1 MGVKVNMNNI
11 KLISSVVAIAIGL
24 GACQTNKESITANPQ
39 IVYQT
44 NTVSKQIEQIP
55 EWYLNIPSADDTI
68 YSSGSARAPDLQLA
82 VDIAIMNAKTTLADR
97 INGKLDSMT
106 KSFVAKIGSND
117 LDTSVL
123 NEIEKTSKNVIASV
137 DVAGYI
143 IDKSDVTQE
152 GTQYRAYVLL
162 AYNNEEA
169 TKVLMNRMKRDKMI
183 YSRIR
188 STEAW
193 KELENE
199 VDKSKDEDEA
209 KSMENVERLIDEND
223 SSI

>member
-11 KLISSVVAIAIGL
+11 KLISSAVAIAIGL
-24 GACQTNKESITANPQ
+24 SACQTNKESITANPQ

-44 NTVSKQIEQIP
+44 NTVSQQIEQIP
-55 EWYLNIPSADDTI
+55 EWYLNIPSAEDTI
-68 YSSGSARAPDLQLA
+68 YSSGSAKAPDLQLA

-106 KSFVAKIGSND
+106 KSFVAKIGSDD

-123 NEIEKTSKNVIASV
+123 TEIEKTSKNVIASV
-137 DVAGYI
+137 DVAGYVV
-143 IDKSDVTQE
+143 DKSDITQE
-152 GTQYRAYVLL
+152 GTQYRAFVLI
-162 AYNNEEA
+162 AYNSEEA
-169 TKVLMNRMKRDKMI
+169 TKIMMNRMKRDKMI

-193 KELENE
+193 KELE
-199 VDKSKDEDEA
+199 
-209 KSMENVERLIDEND
+209 
-223 SSI
+223 

>member
-24 GACQTNKESITANPQ
+24 SACQTNKESITANPQ

-55 EWYLNIPSADDTI
+55 EWYLNIPSGDDTI

-106 KSFVAKIGSND
+106 KSFVAKIGSSD

-123 NEIEKTSKNVIASV
+123 NEIEKVSKNVIASV

-162 AYNNEEA
+162 AYNSEEA

-193 KELENE
+193 KELEDE
-199 VDKSKDEDEA
+199 VNKSKDEDEA
-209 KSMENVERLIDEND
+209 KSMENVERLIDEN
-223 SSI
+223 SPSI

>member
-11 KLISSVVAIAIGL
+11 KLISSAVAIAIGL
-24 GACQTNKESITANPQ
+24 SACQTNKESIMGRQ
-39 IVYQT
+39 EVVYKYS
-44 NTVSKQIEQIP
+44 TVNQQIEKIP
-55 EWYLNIPSADDTI
+55 EWYLQIPSADDTI
-68 YSSGSARAPDLQLA
+68 YSSGSAKAPDLQLA

-106 KSFVAKIGSND
+106 KSFVAKIGSDD

-123 NEIEKTSKNVIASV
+123 TEIEKTSKNVIASV
-137 DVAGYI
+137 DVAGYVV
-143 IDKSDVTQE
+143 DKSDITQE

-162 AYNNEEA
+162 AYNSEEA
-169 TKVLMNRMKRDKMI
+169 TKIMMNRMKRDRMI

-193 KELENE
+193 KELEDE
-199 VDKSKDEDEA
+199 VNKSKDEDEA
-209 KSMENVERLIDEND
+209 KSMENVERLIDEN
-223 SSI
+223 SPSI

>member
-44 NTVSKQIEQIP
+44 NTVNQQIEQIP

-68 YSSGSARAPDLQLA
+68 YSSGSAKAPDLQLA

-106 KSFVAKIGSND
+106 KSFVAKIGSTD

-137 DVAGYI
+137 DVAGYVV
-143 IDKSDVTQE
+143 DKSDITQE
-152 GTQYRAYVLL
+152 GTQYRAFVLI
-162 AYNNEEA
+162 AYNNEAA
-169 TKVLMNRMKRDKMI
+169 TKIMMNRMKRDRMI

-193 KELENE
+193 KELEEE
-199 VDKSKDEDEA
+199 VNKSKDEDEA
-209 KSMENVERLIDEND
+209 KSMENVERLIDEN
-223 SSI
+223 SPSI

>member
-24 GACQTNKESITANPQ
+24 SACQTNKESITANPQ

-106 KSFVAKIGSND
+106 KSFVAKIGSDD

-137 DVAGYI
+137 DVAGYVV
-143 IDKSDVTQE
+143 DKSDITQE

-162 AYNNEEA
+162 AYNSEEA
-169 TKVLMNRMKRDKMI
+169 TKMMMNRMKRDRMI

-193 KELENE
+193 KELEEE
-199 VDKSKDEDEA
+199 VNKSKDEDEA
-209 KSMENVERLIDEND
+209 KSMENVERLIDEN
-223 SSI
+223 SPSI

>member
-1 MGVKVNMNNI
+1 MNNI

-106 KSFVAKIGSND
+106 KSFVAKIGSTD

-137 DVAGYI
+137 DVAGYK
-143 IDKSDVTQE
+143 IDKSDITQE

-162 AYNNEEA
+162 AYNSEEA
-169 TKVLMNRMKRDKMI
+169 TKIMMNRMKRDRMI

-193 KELENE
+193 KELEDE
-199 VDKSKDEDEA
+199 VNKSKDEDEA

-223 SSI
+223 TSI

>member
-55 EWYLNIPSADDTI
+55 EWYLNIPSGDDTI

-106 KSFVAKIGSND
+106 KSFVAKIGSTD

-169 TKVLMNRMKRDKMI
+169 TKVLMNRMKRDRMI

-193 KELENE
+193 KELEEE
-199 VDKSKDEDEA
+199 VNKSKDEDEA
-209 KSMENVERLIDEND
+209 KSMENVERLIDEN
-223 SSI
+223 SPSI

>member
-24 GACQTNKESITANPQ
+24 SACQTNKESITANPQ

-55 EWYLNIPSADDTI
+55 EWYLNIPSGDDTI

-106 KSFVAKIGSND
+106 KSFVAKIGSSD

-123 NEIEKTSKNVIASV
+123 NEIEKVSKNVIASV

-162 AYNNEEA
+162 AYNSEEA

-193 KELENE
+193 KELEDE
-199 VDKSKDEDEA
+199 VNKSKDEDEA

>member
-1 MGVKVNMNNI
+1 MI
-11 KLISSVVAIAIGL
+11 ALAIGL
-24 GACQTNKESITANPQ
+24 GACQTNKESITATPH

-44 NTVSKQIEQIP
+44 NTVSKQIEHIP
-55 EWYLNIPSADDTI
+55 EGYLNIPSADDTI

-82 VDIAIMNAKTTLADR
+82 VDIAVMNAKTTLADR

-106 KSFVAKIGSND
+106 KSFVAKIGSDD

-123 NEIEKTSKNVIASV
+123 TEIEKTSKNIIASV
-137 DVAGYI
+137 DVAGYVV
-143 IDKSDVTQE
+143 DKSDITQE

-169 TKVLMNRMKRDKMI
+169 TKIMMNRMKRDRMI

>member
-1 MGVKVNMNNI
+1 MEVKLNNI
-11 KLISSVVAIAIGL
+11 KLISSAVAIAIGL
-24 GACQTNKESITANPQ
+24 GACTNKDNIANRPEV
-39 IVYQT
+39 VYKYS
-44 NTVSKQIEQIP
+44 TVNQQIEKIP

-82 VDIAIMNAKTTLADR
+82 VDIAVMNAKSTLADR

-123 NEIEKTSKNVIASV
+123 NEIEKVSKNVIASV

>member
-11 KLISSVVAIAIGL
+11 KLISSAVAIAIGL
-24 GACQTNKESITANPQ
+24 SACQTNKESITANPQ

-106 KSFVAKIGSND
+106 KSFVAKIGSDD

-123 NEIEKTSKNVIASV
+123 TEIEKTSKNVIASV
-137 DVAGYI
+137 DVAGYVV
-143 IDKSDVTQE
+143 DKSDITQE

-162 AYNNEEA
+162 AYNSEEA
-169 TKVLMNRMKRDKMI
+169 TKIMMNRMKRDRMI

-193 KELENE
+193 KELEDE
-199 VDKSKDEDEA
+199 VNKSKEEDEA
-209 KSMENVERLIDEND
+209 KSMENVERLIDEN
-223 SSI
+223 SPSI

>member
-55 EWYLNIPSADDTI
+55 EWYLNIPSGDDTI

-106 KSFVAKIGSND
+106 KSFVAKIGSDD

-137 DVAGYI
+137 DVAGYVV
-143 IDKSDVTQE
+143 DKSDITQE
-152 GTQYRAYVLL
+152 GTQYRAFVLI
-162 AYNNEEA
+162 AYNNEES
-169 TKVLMNRMKRDKMI
+169 TNIMMNRMKRYKMI

-193 KELENE
+193 K
-199 VDKSKDEDEA
+199 
-209 KSMENVERLIDEND
+209 
-223 SSI
+223 

>member
-1 MGVKVNMNNI
+1 MNNI

-68 YSSGSARAPDLQLA
+68 YSSGSAKAPDLQLA

-106 KSFVAKIGSND
+106 KSFVAKIGSTD

-169 TKVLMNRMKRDKMI
+169 TKVLMNRMKRDRMI

-193 KELENE
+193 KELEEE
-199 VDKSKDEDEA
+199 VNKSKDEDES
-209 KSMENVERLIDEND
+209 KSMENVCLLYTSDAAD
-223 SSI
+223 DQ

>member
-44 NTVSKQIEQIP
+44 NTVSKQIEKIP
-55 EWYLNIPSADDTI
+55 EWYLQIPSADDTI
-68 YSSGSARAPDLQLA
+68 YSSGSAKAPDLQLA

-106 KSFVAKIGSND
+106 KSFVAKIGSDD

-123 NEIEKTSKNVIASV
+123 TEIEKTSKNVIASV
-137 DVAGYI
+137 DVAGYVV
-143 IDKSDVTQE
+143 DKSDITQE

-162 AYNNEEA
+162 AYNSEEA
-169 TKVLMNRMKRDKMI
+169 TKIMMNRMKRDRMI

-193 KELENE
+193 KELEDE
-199 VDKSKDEDEA
+199 VNKSKEEDEA

-223 SSI
+223 VSI

>member
-1 MGVKVNMNNI
+1 MEVKLNNI
-11 KLISSVVAIAIGL
+11 KLISSAVAIAIGL
-24 GACQTNKESITANPQ
+24 SACQTNKESIMGRPEV
-39 IVYQT
+39 VYKYS
-44 NTVSKQIEQIP
+44 TVNQQIEKIP
-55 EWYLNIPSADDTI
+55 EWYLQIPSADDTI
-68 YSSGSARAPDLQLA
+68 YSSGSAKAPDLQLA

-106 KSFVAKIGSND
+106 KSFVAKIGSDD

-123 NEIEKTSKNVIASV
+123 TEIEKTSKNVIASV
-137 DVAGYI
+137 DVAGYVV
-143 IDKSDVTQE
+143 DKSDITQE

-162 AYNNEEA
+162 AYNSEEA
-169 TKVLMNRMKRDKMI
+169 TKIMMNRMKRDRMI

-193 KELENE
+193 KELERE
-199 VDKSKDEDEA
+199 VNKSKEEDEA

-223 SSI
+223 ISI

>member
-24 GACQTNKESITANPQ
+24 GACQTNKESITSNPQ

-123 NEIEKTSKNVIASV
+123 TEIEKTSKNVIASV
-137 DVAGYI
+137 DVAGYVV
-143 IDKSDVTQE
+143 DKSDITQE

-162 AYNNEEA
+162 AYNSEEA
-169 TKVLMNRMKRDKMI
+169 TKMMMNRMKRDRMI

-193 KELENE
+193 KELEEE
-199 VDKSKDEDEA
+199 VNKSKDEDEA

-223 SSI
+223 ISI

>member
-11 KLISSVVAIAIGL
+11 KLISSAVAIAIGL
-24 GACQTNKESITANPQ
+24 SACQTNKESITANPQ

-68 YSSGSARAPDLQLA
+68 YSSGSAKAPDLQLA

-106 KSFVAKIGSND
+106 KSFVAKIGSTD

-137 DVAGYI
+137 DVAGYVV
-143 IDKSDVTQE
+143 DKSDITQE
-152 GTQYRAYVLL
+152 GAQYRAYVLL
-162 AYNNEEA
+162 AYNSEEA
-169 TKVLMNRMKRDKMI
+169 TKIMMNRMKRDKMI

-193 KELENE
+193 KELEDE
-199 VDKSKDEDEA
+199 VNKSKDEDEA

-223 SSI
+223 TSI

>member
-11 KLISSVVAIAIGL
+11 KLISSAVAIAIGL
-24 GACQTNKESITANPQ
+24 SACQTNKESITANPQ

-82 VDIAIMNAKTTLADR
+82 VDIAVMNAKTTLADR

-123 NEIEKTSKNVIASV
+123 NEIEKVSKNVIASV

-193 KELENE
+193 KELEDE
-199 VDKSKDEDEA
+199 VNKSKNEDEA

>member
-1 MGVKVNMNNI
+1 MNNI
-11 KLISSVVAIAIGL
+11 KLISSAVAIAIGL
-24 GACQTNKESITANPQ
+24 SACQTNKESITANPQ

-82 VDIAIMNAKTTLADR
+82 VDIAVMNAKSTLADR

-123 NEIEKTSKNVIASV
+123 NEIEKVSKNVIASV

-193 KELENE
+193 KELEDE
-199 VDKSKDEDEA
+199 VNKSKDEDEA

-223 SSI
+223 TSI

>member
-11 KLISSVVAIAIGL
+11 KLISSAVAIAIGL
-24 GACQTNKESITANPQ
+24 SACQTNKESIMGRPEV
-39 IVYQT
+39 VYKYS
-44 NTVSKQIEQIP
+44 TVNQQIEKIP
-55 EWYLNIPSADDTI
+55 EWYLQIPSADDTI
-68 YSSGSARAPDLQLA
+68 YSSGSAKAPDLQLA

-106 KSFVAKIGSND
+106 KSFVAKIGSDD

-123 NEIEKTSKNVIASV
+123 TEIEKTSKNVIASV
-137 DVAGYI
+137 DVAGYVV
-143 IDKSDVTQE
+143 DKSDITQE

-162 AYNNEEA
+162 AYNSEEA
-169 TKVLMNRMKRDKMI
+169 TKIMMNRMKRDRMI

-193 KELENE
+193 KELEDE
-199 VDKSKDEDEA
+199 VNKSKVEDEA

-223 SSI
+223 ISI

>member
-1 MGVKVNMNNI
+1 MNMNNI

-24 GACQTNKESITANPQ
+24 SACQTNKESITANPQ

-68 YSSGSARAPDLQLA
+68 YSSGSAKAPDLQLA
-82 VDIAIMNAKTTLADR
+82 VDIAVMNAKSTLADR

-209 KSMENVERLIDEND
+209 KSMENVERLIDENN

>member
-1 MGVKVNMNNI
+1 MEVKLNNI

-55 EWYLNIPSADDTI
+55 EWYLNIPSGDDTI

-106 KSFVAKIGSND
+106 KSFVAKIGSSD

-123 NEIEKTSKNVIASV
+123 NEIEKVSKNVIASV

-162 AYNNEEA
+162 AYNSEEA
-169 TKVLMNRMKRDKMI
+169 TKVLMNRMKRDRMI

-199 VDKSKDEDEA
+199 VNKSKDEDEA
-209 KSMENVERLIDEND
+209 KSMENVERLIDEN
-223 SSI
+223 SPSI

>member
-24 GACQTNKESITANPQ
+24 GACQTNKESITSNPQ

-123 NEIEKTSKNVIASV
+123 NEIEKVSKNVIASV

-199 VDKSKDEDEA
+199 VNKSKDEDEA

-223 SSI
+223 TSI

>member
-1 MGVKVNMNNI
+1 MNNI

-55 EWYLNIPSADDTI
+55 EWYLNIPTADDTI
-68 YSSGSARAPDLQLA
+68 YSSGSAKAPDLQLA
-82 VDIAIMNAKTTLADR
+82 VDVAVMNAKTTLADR

-106 KSFVAKIGSND
+106 KSFVAKIGSSD

-123 NEIEKTSKNVIASV
+123 NEIEKVSKNVIASV

-152 GTQYRAYVLL
+152 GAQYRAYVLL

-193 KELENE
+193 KELEDE
-199 VDKSKDEDEA
+199 VNKSKDEDEA
-209 KSMENVERLIDEND
+209 KSMENVERLIDEN
-223 SSI
+223 SPSI

>member
-1 MGVKVNMNNI
+1 MNNI

-24 GACQTNKESITANPQ
+24 SACQTNKESITANPQ

-55 EWYLNIPSADDTI
+55 EWYLNIPSGDDTI

-106 KSFVAKIGSND
+106 KSFVAKIGSSD

-123 NEIEKTSKNVIASV
+123 NEIEKVSKNVIASV

-152 GTQYRAYVLL
+152 GAQYRAYVLL

-193 KELENE
+193 KELEDE
-199 VDKSKDEDEA
+199 VNKSKDEDEA

>member
-24 GACQTNKESITANPQ
+24 SACQTNKESITANPQ

-44 NTVSKQIEQIP
+44 NTVSQQIEQIP
-55 EWYLNIPSADDTI
+55 EWYLNIPSAEDTI
-68 YSSGSARAPDLQLA
+68 YSSGSAKAPDLQLA

-106 KSFVAKIGSND
+106 KSFVAKIGSTD

-137 DVAGYI
+137 DVAGYVV
-143 IDKSDVTQE
+143 DKSDITQE
-152 GTQYRAYVLL
+152 GAQYRAYVLL
-162 AYNNEEA
+162 AYNSEEA
-169 TKVLMNRMKRDKMI
+169 TKIMMNRMKRDRMI
-183 YSRIR
+183 YSTIR

-193 KELENE
+193 KELEEE
-199 VDKSKDEDEA
+199 VNKSKDEDEA

-223 SSI
+223 ISI

>member
-55 EWYLNIPSADDTI
+55 EWYLNIPSGDDTI

-106 KSFVAKIGSND
+106 KSFVAKIGSTD

-123 NEIEKTSKNVIASV
+123 TEIEKTSKNVIASV
-137 DVAGYI
+137 DVAGYVV
-143 IDKSDVTQE
+143 DKSDITQE

-162 AYNNEEA
+162 AYNSDEA
-169 TKVLMNRMKRDKMI
+169 TKIMMNRMKRDRMI

-193 KELENE
+193 KELEDE
-199 VDKSKDEDEA
+199 VNKSKEEDEA

-223 SSI
+223 TSI

>member
-24 GACQTNKESITANPQ
+24 GACQTNKESITSNPQ

-68 YSSGSARAPDLQLA
+68 YSSGSAKAPDLQLA

-193 KELENE
+193 
-199 VDKSKDEDEA
+199 
-209 KSMENVERLIDEND
+209 
-223 SSI
+223 